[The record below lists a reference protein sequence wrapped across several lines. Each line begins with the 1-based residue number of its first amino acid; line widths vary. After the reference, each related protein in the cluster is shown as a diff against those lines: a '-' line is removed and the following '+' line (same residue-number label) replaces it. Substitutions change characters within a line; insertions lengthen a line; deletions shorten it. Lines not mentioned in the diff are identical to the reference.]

1 MGSSDRRSPR
11 LHVFRLVGAAALTL
25 VLSLQSSQGQDTQ
38 YWNIQYGT
46 RSTLL
51 GGAVIGSVSDLS
63 ATYYN
68 PGALGLSRASGLILS
83 TGVYE
88 GNSLTVEGSGIE
100 KRQVS
105 SFRFNVAPSLVA
117 GRFAADSGAADRLA
131 YSLLARQQAILN
143 LQWRFVGAQG
153 TIPGVQGS
161 GPVSQ
166 DAAFL
171 QDLSEIAV
179 AFPLGFAQLM
189 PPAGEGLQRDCG

>member
-1 MGSSDRRSPR
+1 MRSSGRMNTRG
-11 LHVFRLVGAAALTL
+11 HVFRLVGAATLTL
-25 VLSLQSSQGQDTQ
+25 ILSLQPSQGQDTQ

-68 PGALGLSRASGLILS
+68 PGALGLSRASGLLLS

-88 GNSLTVEGSGIE
+88 GTSLTLDGSGIQ

-105 SFRFNVAPSLVA
+105 NFGFNVAPSLVA
-117 GRFAADSGAADRLA
+117 GRFPADSGAADRLA
-131 YSLLARQQAILN
+131 YSLLTRQQVSLD
-143 LQWRFVGAQG
+143 LQWRFVGAQE
-153 TIPGVQGS
+153 TIPGVLGS

-166 DAAFL
+166 EAAFL
-171 QDLSEIAV
+171 QHLSEMWA
-179 AFPLGFAQLM
+179 GFT
-189 PPAGEGLQRDCG
+189 